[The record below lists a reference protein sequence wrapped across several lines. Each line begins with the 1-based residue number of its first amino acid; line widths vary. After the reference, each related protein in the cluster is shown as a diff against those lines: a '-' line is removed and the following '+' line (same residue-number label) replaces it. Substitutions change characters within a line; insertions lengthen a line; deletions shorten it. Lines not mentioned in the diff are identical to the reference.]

1 MESII
6 NEYLSKIIQNLVH
19 YRSCQGVRRAA
30 YLNFFS
36 GRRGP
41 MLKGLSL
48 GTCGLDLGLEGW
60 PWP

>member
-36 GRRGP
+36 GR
-41 MLKGLSL
+41 MLKGLGL
-48 GTCGLDLGLEGW
+48 VTCGLDLGLEGW